1 MTEAISVLI
10 SLKHNTS
17 NQFRMEAGNEGD
29 SRFRSQSLRRH
40 NPDQVQRV
48 GAEAPLSHADA
59 APR

>member
-1 MTEAISVLI
+1 MTEAIIVLI
-10 SLKHNTS
+10 SLEHNTS

-48 GAEAPLSHADA
+48 GTGSSSQPHEA